1 VARII
6 VGGTIATA
14 IFAALGVGIGTV
26 VRNQVGAVI
35 TAIALMHV
43 LEPLLTFIPG
53 VGDAVQRFGLGGLS
67 SGASGTPG
75 FQSDVELLGQGPAL
89 LVLAAYALAAFLAGG
104 LDEVTRCL
112 GRQRSLSR
120 ARGSSWSRAFPRLR
134 SWSCSPC
141 ARTTFATR

>member
-14 IFAALGVGIGTV
+14 IFALGVGIGTV

-35 TAIALMHV
+35 TAIALMYV

-75 FQSDVELLGQGPAL
+75 FQSDVELLGHGPAL
-89 LVLAAYALAAFLAGG
+89 LVLAAYAPAAFLAGG

-112 GRQRSLSR
+112 GRQRSL
-120 ARGSSWSRAFPRLR
+120 
-134 SWSCSPC
+134 
-141 ARTTFATR
+141 